1 MELHLVHYNSKYGDI
16 GEAVAHEDG
25 LAVIGILYSLTS
37 GTKSSSSL
45 QPLLDVVAK
54 VPYPQNK
61 AGLGQSLSLK
71 SLLPSNPE
79 TFYRYM
85 GSLTTPGC
93 NEIVTW
99 SVIQQTVKITE
110 SELETLR
117 SLWDSDGNKLGNN
130 YRFVGLYCID
140 IFLVSEVIVIVLCSC
155 RIIHD
160 FYELRLVS
168 L

>member
-54 VPYPQNK
+54 VPYPQNN

-130 YRFVGLYCID
+130 YRFVYCID
-140 IFLVSEVIVIVLCSC
+140 IF
-155 RIIHD
+155 
-160 FYELRLVS
+160 
-168 L
+168 